1 MNVAFADV
9 IAPAESRVRSILKVP
24 VPLALASAFV
34 IGGFS
39 FAGLS
44 AAVNVTV
51 AGGVEGVFGLL
62 LPHPAASSAAAVNIA
77 NLFISIPLSMCLWLM
92 VRTVSSR

>member
-24 VPLALASAFV
+24 VPVAVASAFV
-34 IGGFS
+34 TGGTS

-44 AAVNVTV
+44 AAVNVTE

-62 LPHPAASSAAAVNIA
+62 LPHPAASSAAAAIIA
-77 NLFISIPLSMCLWLM
+77 NLFILSPPDGC
-92 VRTVSSR
+92 VCVDG